1 MLRLAVSS
9 SGALHEPT
17 LSFLDK
23 CGLSVSRT
31 DVRKYTAEIPNLPDI
46 TIHFQRGSDIPM
58 NVESGNSDMGIVGED
73 RFIESSNENSNT
85 EIVIQDLGFGH
96 AELLLGI
103 PDSWIDIST
112 IADLA
117 DLSIDFREK
126 KTDLRIATKYPKS
139 VENFLLKSGI
149 NHFNIIPSSGTLE
162 IAPTMGYADLIAD
175 ISSTGNTLRS
185 NRLKTIQGGTILK
198 SSSCLISNSSIIRSD
213 KKKLNA
219 AIGLIETI
227 EANLN
232 ASSYLSV
239 TANLKGDSPDS
250 VSKLVLSEKLT
261 SGIQGPTISQV
272 YSKDSSCWYAV
283 TVIVKK
289 KELIS
294 ALQRFRKLNA
304 SSLSVSK
311 PYYIFENKSKA
322 VEKLLGNSK

>member
-1 MLRLAVSS
+1 LLRLAVPS
-9 SGALHEPT
+9 SGSLHEPT

-23 CGLSVSRT
+23 CGLTVSRT
-31 DVRKYTAEIPNLPDI
+31 DVRKYTSEIPDLPGV
-46 TIHFQRGSDIPM
+46 TVHFQRGSDIPL
-58 NVESGNSDMGIVGED
+58 NVESENSDMGIVGKD

-85 EIVIQDLGFGH
+85 EIVIDNLGFGY

-149 NHFNIIPSSGTLE
+149 NHFTIIPSSGTLE
-162 IAPTMGYADLIAD
+162 VAPTMGYADLIAD
-175 ISSTGNTLRS
+175 ISSTGNTLHS
-185 NRLKTIQGGTILK
+185 NRLKTIQGGTIIQ
-198 SSSCLISNSSIIRSD
+198 SSSCLISNSNIIRSD
-213 KKKLNA
+213 KKKLDA
-219 AIGLIETI
+219 AIGLIENI
-227 EANLN
+227 EAHLN

-239 TANLKGDSPDS
+239 TANLKGNSPDTIA
-250 VSKLVLSEKLT
+250 KLVLSEKLT

-272 YSKDSSCWYAV
+272 YSKDSSRWYAV
-283 TVIVKK
+283 TVIIKK
-289 KELIS
+289 KELLS

-311 PYYIFENKSKA
+311 PYFIFQNQSKA
-322 VEKLLGNSK
+322 VEKLLGKS

>member
-31 DVRKYTAEIPNLPDI
+31 DVRKYTAEIPNLPNV
-46 TIHFQRGSDIPM
+46 TIHFQRGSDIPQ

-73 RFIESSNENSNT
+73 RFIESSNENSDT
-85 EIVIQDLGFGH
+85 EILINNLGFGQ
-96 AELLLGI
+96 AELLIGI
-103 PDSWIDIST
+103 PDSWVDIST

-117 DLSIDFREK
+117 DLSIDFREN

-149 NHFNIIPSSGTLE
+149 NHFSIIPSNGTLE

-175 ISSTGNTLRS
+175 ISSTGTTLRS
-185 NRLKTIQGGTILK
+185 NRLKTIQGGTIMK
-198 SSSCLISNSSIIRSD
+198 SSCCLISNSSMIRSD
-213 KKKLNA
+213 KKKLQA

-227 EANLN
+227 DAHLN
-232 ASSYLSV
+232 ASTFLSV
-239 TANLKGDSPDS
+239 TANLKGDSPNS
-250 VSKLVLSEKLT
+250 IAELVLSEKLT
-261 SGIQGPTISQV
+261 AGIQGPTISQV

-283 TVIVKK
+283 TVIIKK
-289 KELIS
+289 NELLPV
-294 ALQRFRKLNA
+294 LQRFRKLNA
-304 SSLSVSK
+304 SSLSVTK
-311 PYYIFENKSKA
+311 PYYIFQNKSNA
-322 VEKLLGNSK
+322 VEKLLGNS